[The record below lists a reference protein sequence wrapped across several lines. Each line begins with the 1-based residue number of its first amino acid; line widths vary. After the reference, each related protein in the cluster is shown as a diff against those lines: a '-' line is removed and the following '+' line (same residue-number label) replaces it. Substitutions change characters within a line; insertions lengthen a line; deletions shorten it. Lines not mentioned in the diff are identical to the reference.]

1 MRSSTQTR
9 LLTEAPAA
17 PARARRP
24 RVRLLRGGRPRTL
37 PMPLTLPEAPTIRA
51 PEPLRDPPA
60 LRAVPNPPTL
70 DPAMLLGAFA
80 PAAGGPAAGGSGP
93 ISLRGDALRESM
105 VGAEDVVML
114 QPGGTVTNGE
124 LAAVRLRGENW
135 LALRRVYFEND
146 QVRLQPENHRLAAIV
161 VDRADVEIEG
171 RVLAIAR
178 QAGW

>member
-1 MRSSTQTR
+1 MRSSIQTR

-37 PMPLTLPEAPTIRA
+37 PMPLTIPEAPTIRA
-51 PEPLRDPPA
+51 PEPLHEPPA
-60 LRAVPNPPTL
+60 LRALPNPPTL

-80 PAAGGPAAGGSGP
+80 PAAGGVGP

-114 QPGGTVTNGE
+114 QPGSAVANGE
-124 LAAVRLRGENW
+124 LAAVRLRGDSG
-135 LALRRVYFEND
+135 LALRRVYFENGH
-146 QVRLQPENHRLAAIV
+146 VRLQPENHRLAAIV

-171 RVLAIAR
+171 RVLAIVR